1 MFLRFSCHFAGAQT
15 PNSEQSGRRN
25 KTEKVLLCFV
35 VCVQFLFPT
44 LQPARYDRMFTVTR
58 DFEPRE
64 ITTHDGKMQLAV
76 KEGDIVYVSGLLL
89 S

>member
-1 MFLRFSCHFAGAQT
+1 M
-15 PNSEQSGRRN
+15 
-25 KTEKVLLCFV
+25 
-35 VCVQFLFPT
+35 VCVQFLFPA